1 MKDAR
6 IISVFGSNV
15 GAEEIAQVSESI
27 NAQWLGMGPKLK
39 AFEEEFKQRTGLAD
53 FLMVDNGSN
62 ALYMAVTLL
71 DLPKGSE
78 VILPSLTWV
87 SCAQAILLAGC
98 RPVFCDCGY
107 DSMNVAAEHIEP
119 HIGKKTSAVLVVHYG
134 GLPAAVETIQSLGF
148 PMIEDAAQAVDGYRK
163 GKVCGSM
170 GEVGIYSFDAVKNIA
185 AGEGGG
191 ITAREPERM
200 ARARL
205 LRYSGIGKS
214 GFEAS
219 SQRKNRWWE
228 YHISEPFIKMNP
240 SDISAGIALA
250 QLRKLDANQARR
262 KQVWDIYQRELKAVA
277 WLKHPPEAPE
287 GDKHGYFTYAVRV
300 TNGKRDGLAR
310 YLLDNGIYST
320 LRYHPLHMNALYRQT
335 DKKLPI
341 CERLNKE
348 SLCIPLHPGLSDD
361 DVGRVVDTIKKFSGD
376 GRPKAPVH

>member
-1 MKDAR
+1 MSGTR

-87 SCAQAILLAGC
+87 SCAQAVLLAGC
-98 RPVFCDCGY
+98 RPVFCDCDY
-107 DSMNVAAEHIEP
+107 DSMNVTAAHIEP
-119 HIGKKTSAVLVVHYG
+119 HVSKKTSAVMVVHYG
-134 GLPAAVETIQSLGF
+134 GLPAAIEPVQALGF
-148 PMIEDAAQAVDGYRK
+148 PVIEDAAQAVDGYRK
-163 GKVCGSM
+163 GKVCGGM

-191 ITAREPERM
+191 ITARDPGRM

-219 SQRKNRWWE
+219 SDGKKRWWE
-228 YHISEPFIKMNP
+228 YNITEPFIKMNP
-240 SDISAGIALA
+240 SDIAAGIALA

-262 KQVWDIYQRELKAVA
+262 KQVWDSYQRELKPVS
-277 WLKHPPEAPE
+277 WLKLPLEAAD
-287 GDKHGYFTYAVRV
+287 GDKHGYFTFAVRV
-300 TNGKRDGLAR
+300 TNGKRDELAH

-335 DKKLPI
+335 EKKLPVSE
-341 CERLNKE
+341 CLNGE

-361 DVGRVVDTIKKFSGD
+361 DVGKVIDTIIKYPRFSLG
-376 GRPKAPVH
+376 

>member
-1 MKDAR
+1 MSDGR

-39 AFEEEFKQRTGLAD
+39 AFEEEFKQRTGLPD
-53 FLMVDNGSN
+53 FLMVDSGSN

-98 RPVFCDCGY
+98 QPVFCDCDY
-107 DSMNVAAEHIEP
+107 DSMNVTAEHVEP
-119 HIGKKTSAVLVVHYG
+119 HVTKNTAAIMVVHYG
-134 GLPAAVETIQSLGF
+134 GRPAAIEAIEALGF
-148 PMIEDAAQAVDGYRK
+148 PTIEDAAQAADGYRK
-163 GKVCGSM
+163 GKVCGGI

-191 ITAREPERM
+191 ITARDPRRM

-205 LRYSGIGKS
+205 LRYCGIGKS

-219 SQRKNRWWE
+219 DKEKNRWWE
-228 YHISEPFIKMNP
+228 YQISEPFIKMNP
-240 SDISAGIALA
+240 SDIAAGIALA

-262 KQVWDIYQRELKAVA
+262 KQVWDTYQRELKSVS
-277 WLKHPPEAPE
+277 WLKLPPEAPE
-287 GDKHGYFTYAVRV
+287 GDKHGYFIYAVCV
-300 TNGKRDGLAR
+300 TNGKRDELAR

-320 LRYHPLHMNALYRQT
+320 LRYHPLHLNSLYQQT

-348 SLCIPLHPGLSDD
+348 ALCIPLHPGLSDD
-361 DVGRVVDTIKKFSGD
+361 DIARVVDTIKNYPRLSFS
-376 GRPKAPVH
+376 

>member
-1 MKDAR
+1 MSDAR

-39 AFEEEFKQRTGLAD
+39 AFEEEFKQRTGLPD
-53 FLMVDNGSN
+53 FLMVDSGSN

-98 RPVFCDCGY
+98 RPVFCDCDY
-107 DSMNVAAEHIEP
+107 DTMNVTAEDIEP
-119 HIGKKTSAVLVVHYG
+119 YVTKNTSAIMVVHYG
-134 GLPAAVETIQSLGF
+134 GLPAAIEPIQALGF
-148 PMIEDAAQAVDGYRK
+148 SVIEDAAQAADGYRK
-163 GKVCGSM
+163 GKVCGGM

-191 ITAREPERM
+191 ITAREPGRM

-205 LRYSGIGKS
+205 LRYCGIGKS

-219 SQRKNRWWE
+219 DEGKKRWWE

-240 SDISAGIALA
+240 SDIAAGIALA

-262 KQVWDIYQRELKAVA
+262 KQVWDTYQRELKSAS
-277 WLKHPPEAPE
+277 WLRLPPEAPE
-287 GDKHGYFTYAVRV
+287 GDKHGYFIFAVRV
-300 TNGKRDGLAR
+300 TNGKRDELAR

-320 LRYHPLHMNALYRQT
+320 LRYHPLHMNALYQQV
-335 DKKLPI
+335 DKSLPV
-341 CERLNKE
+341 CERLNEE

-361 DVGRVVDTIKKFSGD
+361 DVARVVDTIKKFDNAFCGSQF
-376 GRPKAPVH
+376 

>member
-1 MKDAR
+1 MSDAR

-39 AFEEEFKQRTGLAD
+39 AFEEEFKQRTGLPD

-71 DLPKGSE
+71 DLAKGSE

-98 RPVFCDCGY
+98 QPVFCDCDY
-107 DSMNVAAEHIEP
+107 DTMNVTAEHIEP
-119 HIGKKTSAVLVVHYG
+119 HITKKTSAVMVVHYG
-134 GLPAAVETIQSLGF
+134 GRPVVLEPIQALGLPI
-148 PMIEDAAQAVDGYRK
+148 IEDAAQAADGYRK
-163 GKVCGSM
+163 GKVCGSI

-191 ITAREPERM
+191 ITARTPEHM

-219 SQRKNRWWE
+219 GDGKKRWWE
-228 YHISEPFIKMNP
+228 YHISEAFIKMNP
-240 SDISAGIALA
+240 SDIAAGIALA
-250 QLRKLDANQARR
+250 QLRKLDGNQARR
-262 KQVWDIYQRELKAVA
+262 KQVWDTYQRELKSIS
-277 WLKHPPEAPE
+277 WLKLPPEAST
-287 GDKHGYFTYAVRV
+287 GDKPGYFTYVIRIA
-300 TNGKRDGLAR
+300 NGKRDDLAR
-310 YLLDNGIYST
+310 YLLENGIYST
-320 LRYHPLHMNALYRQT
+320 LRYHPLHLNALYRQT
-335 DKKLPI
+335 EKKLPI
-341 CERLNKE
+341 CERLNEE
-348 SLCIPLHPGLSDD
+348 SLCIPLHPGLSDE
-361 DVGRVVDTIKKFSGD
+361 DVARVIYAMKKYS
-376 GRPKAPVH
+376 RLAVS